1 VPEVTTQPPPPAPAA
16 APTPPEP
23 KPATPEPRPAPAE
36 PAPVVAPPVAAPPAS
51 PAPAPS
57 ARAEESAETA
67 VQTLLGRYRNAIE
80 ARDIGALKRIW
91 PALSGRQ
98 EEALVSEFQHARA
111 ITVGLGTPEIRS
123 TGTGA
128 TVSCRRNY
136 AITTADGQMLRTV
149 TTMIMTLAR
158 RDGAWSIETIRHEAA
173 R

>member
-1 VPEVTTQPPPPAPAA
+1 V
-16 APTPPEP
+16 
-23 KPATPEPRPAPAE
+23 E
-36 PAPVVAPPVAAPPAS
+36 PAPVVAPPVAAPPAA
-51 PAPAPS
+51 PPPAPS
-57 ARAEESAETA
+57 ARAEESAEAA
-67 VQTLLGRYRNAIE
+67 VQTLLARYRTAIE
-80 ARDIGALKRIW
+80 TRDIGALKRIW

-111 ITVGLGTPEIRS
+111 ITVGLGTPDIRP

-136 AITTADGQMLRTV
+136 AVTTADGQTLRTV

-158 RDGAWSIETIRHEAA
+158 HEGTWSIETIRHEAA

>member
-1 VPEVTTQPPPPAPAA
+1 MAA
-16 APTPPEP
+16 AP
-23 KPATPEPRPAPAE
+23 
-36 PAPVVAPPVAAPPAS
+36 
-51 PAPAPS
+51 

-67 VQTLLGRYRNAIE
+67 VQTLLARYRNALE